1 MNYTT
6 NRILEI
12 PQDIKLELNNGT
24 LTLKAGSKVYIPNGF
39 EADGTTP
46 KFDTVIVDNDLDI
59 AKTNID
65 RLNNMVC
72 YRDEEGELVRKW
84 SQWTPEDIYSGLSA
98 PEVSVNSLWYDTTNN
113 LIKEYYTDVK
123 SWKIHR
129 TSFPL
134 CTYNATATA
143 VTSINQVFNGFGYI
157 GSTIFALP
165 GVKCQFADGR
175 NVDGSYKSYV
185 ATTTKVLTKTFG
197 SETYNGFDASLSCVN
212 GNITGFAWHVN
223 EDFNAESG
231 YIEINKSGVIQE
243 NICPVLRFFI
253 NSSADNGKILQF
265 LPKEVDKLN
274 WKTSDI
280 SGMSMPSS
288 KYIDLTLGASGT
300 TYTAP
305 ANGWFVIHNEVS
317 GNNVYFTARIT
328 LPDHGFVIP
337 IWTEGGSIPVRVTV
351 PCRAGSILIIQY
363 NCKINSTP
371 RFRFIYAQ
379 GEQ

>member
-39 EADGTTP
+39 ETDGTTP
-46 KFDTVIVDNDLDI
+46 KFDSVTIETDKSLTGVSDVVEMCFHNPYDAADWP
-59 AKTNID
+59 
-65 RLNNMVC
+65 RLYVPSC
-72 YRDEEGELVRKW
+72 
-84 SQWTPEDIYSGLSA
+84 YSGASA
-98 PEVSVNSLWYDTTNN
+98 PSGAGYMFWYDTSTN
-113 LIKEYYTDVK
+113 LIKLTKDGGS
-123 SWKIHR
+123 SWESGYSLPFAIIKEQV
-129 TSFPL
+129 
-134 CTYNATATA
+134 N
-143 VTSINQVFNGFGYI
+143 SIESVDSIFNGFGFI

-175 NVDGSYKSYV
+175 NTDGSYKSYV
-185 ATTTKVLTKTFG
+185 ATTTEVLTKTFG
-197 SETYNGFDASLSCVN
+197 SETYNGFDTSLSCEN
-212 GNITGFAWHVN
+212 GNITGFAWHGN

-253 NSSADNGKILQF
+253 NSSADNGRISQF

-305 ANGWFVIHNEVS
+305 ANGWFTVDMHGTAGALFGFQNDSAGLVTFISQLSTETDRRVS
-317 GNNVYFTARIT
+317 CPAKKGDIVRIYLNQETQKVYF
-328 LPDHGFVIP
+328 
-337 IWTEGGSIPVRVTV
+337 
-351 PCRAGSILIIQY
+351 
-363 NCKINSTP
+363 
-371 RFRFIYAQ
+371 FRFVYAEGDQ
-379 GEQ
+379 